1 MQMKLVFELVKERGL
16 RKVTPIKEGDIIEM
30 KD

>member
-1 MQMKLVFELVKERGL
+1 MQMKLVFELVKERRL
-16 RKVTPIKEGDIIEM
+16 RKVTPIEEGDIIEM